1 MVVIEFLAECM
12 HRLRLKHLLAEA
24 LLEAVNLGFVG
35 RVYTQAESKSRFG
48 PRPAPASK
56 HGFVWAVNLGI
67 VGRVYAPVA
76 SSSFLI
82 PDRPRP
88 PKGFCFGLKT

>member
-56 HGFVWAVNLGI
+56 NGFV
-67 VGRVYAPVA
+67 
-76 SSSFLI
+76 
-82 PDRPRP
+82 
-88 PKGFCFGLKT
+88 